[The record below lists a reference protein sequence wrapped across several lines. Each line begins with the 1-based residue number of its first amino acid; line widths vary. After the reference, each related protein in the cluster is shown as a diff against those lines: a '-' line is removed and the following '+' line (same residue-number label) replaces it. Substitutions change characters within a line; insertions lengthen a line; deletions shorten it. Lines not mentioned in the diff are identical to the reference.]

1 MKRETIPKLNIVYY
15 TVCAWGGGGF
25 TNEEGDYTY
34 ANYTILCVRVCVLG
48 GGGCT
53 NKQGYYIYTN
63 YTILYQVY

>member
-15 TVCAWGGGGF
+15 TVCAWGGGGLQMKRE
-25 TNEEGDYTY
+25 TIPML
-34 ANYTILCVRVCVLG
+34 TILYCVCVCVSWG